1 MILSILK
8 KIIGSKNNRDLR
20 RIRKTVAEINSLEE
34 SLKLFSDKD
43 LREKTNQ
50 FRDRLASGEQL
61 DEMLAEA
68 FATVRETSRRVLAM
82 RHFDVQLIGGITLHE
97 GRIAEM
103 RTGEGKT
110 LAATLSAYLNALP
123 AKGVHIITVNDYLAK
138 RDAQWMLP
146 LYRALG
152 LSLGVI
158 QSHRGG
164 NEASSFYCS
173 ADDENGLT
181 VSTRKEAYAADITYG
196 TNNEF
201 GFDYLRDNMAVS
213 SEQLV
218 QGELFYSVIDEVD
231 SILVDEARTPL
242 IISGKVSDSTKWYSD
257 FTRIVKGMKRDV
269 HYEIDEAKKQVHT
282 TEVGVE
288 YVESKLGIKNLYE
301 NTQTNFIHY
310 LTATL
315 RAKTIFTKDVDYI
328 IADGQIKIVDEFTGR
343 VLEGRRYSD
352 GLHQALEAKENVKIQ
367 DENQTLASITYQNYF
382 RMYENLAGMTG
393 TAKTEEEEF
402 VQIYNLEVVEI
413 PTNLPIQRSDQQD
426 AVYKTNSAK
435 LDAVIED
442 IKLRNTKGQPILLG
456 TVSVEASEEISKL
469 LTSKGIVHNV
479 LNAKNHEEEANIV
492 AQAGRL
498 GAVTVA
504 TNMAGRGV
512 DIKLGGNPE
521 DMAIQLQIKENQQD
535 NPNFLKTKIVEFES
549 KVEKEKQDVLELG
562 GLYVLGTER
571 HESRRIDNQLRGRS
585 GRQGDPGESRFYISL
600 QDDLMR
606 RFQGER
612 IESIMNKLN
621 LPDEERIEQ
630 SMVTKSI
637 ERAQAQVESLNFEI
651 RKNVLKFDQVLNQ
664 QRDVIYKWRREL
676 LRSESIH
683 DLIEGWFEDVVDL
696 ISKNIENYKKSYESL
711 DQFKDL
717 VENEL
722 SELLSDAAKNKLFQN
737 LEINDNL
744 DIEKS
749 LKDLFYDNEKQDE
762 NNFWNLARGSA
773 LSFIDQSWKDH
784 LAEMD
789 YLRSGIGLRAM
800 GQRDPLVEYQN
811 EGYDLFEELIDN
823 VKFSVIRILL
833 NFDKNLIVQKEKNI
847 DDNVKEKTI
856 TKDKIGRNDPCYCG
870 SGKKYKKCGMVDA
883 CIKKS

>member
-1 MILSILK
+1 MSIFKKVLSV
-8 KIIGSKNNRDLR
+8 GSGKLASELND
-20 RIRKTVAEINSLEE
+20 VVQAINDKEKE
-34 SLKLFSDKD
+34 FELFSDEEIKLNFQD
-43 LREKTNQ
+43 LSKKLNGDPHNIEV
-50 FRDRLASGEQL
+50 
-61 DEMLAEA
+61 EA
-68 FATVRETSRRVLAM
+68 FAYIREAAKRTLGQ
-82 RHFDVQLIGGITLHE
+82 RHYDVQLFGGLVLL
-97 GRIAEM
+97 RNKIAEM
-103 RTGEGKT
+103 KTGEGKT
-110 LAATLSAYLNALP
+110 LVSTLPISLMALFK
-123 AKGVHIITVNDYLAK
+123 KGVHVVTVNEYLAK
-138 RDAQWMLP
+138 RDAEWMSP
-146 LYRALG
+146 IYNFLG
-152 LSLGVI
+152 LDV
-158 QSHRGG
+158 
-164 NEASSFYCS
+164 
-173 ADDENGLT
+173 GLIH
-181 VSTRKEAYAADITYG
+181 SNQNPEEKNQAYKKDITYG

-201 GFDYLRDNMAVS
+201 GFDYLRDNMAIS

-242 IISGKVSDSTKWYSD
+242 IISGKVSDSTKWYSE
-257 FTRIVKGMKRDV
+257 FTKIVKGMKRDV

-282 TEVGVE
+282 TELGVE
-288 YVESKLGIKNLYE
+288 FVESKLGISNLYE
-301 NTQTNFIHY
+301 NTKTNFIHY

-315 RAKTIFTKDVDYI
+315 RAKTIFVKDVDYI
-328 IADGQIKIVDEFTGR
+328 VSDGQIKIVDEFTGR

-352 GLHQALEAKENVKIQ
+352 GLHQALEAKENVRIQ

-413 PTNLPIQRSDQQD
+413 PTNLPIQRADQQD
-426 AVYKTNSAK
+426 AVYKTNKAK

-442 IKLRNTKGQPILLG
+442 IKLRNQNGQPVLLG
-456 TVSVEASEEISKL
+456 TVSVEASEEISKI

-479 LNAKNHEEEANIV
+479 LNAKNHEQEANII
-492 AQAGRL
+492 AQAGKL

-512 DIKLGGNPE
+512 DIKLGGNAE
-521 DMAIQLQIKENQQD
+521 EMALQLQINENEQD
-535 NPNFLKTKIVEFES
+535 NPNYLES
-549 KVEKEKQDVLELG
+549 KISELEENVEIEKEKVLSLG

-600 QDDLMR
+600 QDELMR

-612 IESIMNKLN
+612 IESIMTKLN
-621 LPDEERIEQ
+621 LPDDERIEQ

-676 LRSESIH
+676 LRSQNINS
-683 DLIEGWFEDVVDL
+683 LIEGWLSDVLETVAN
-696 ISKNIENYKKSYESL
+696 NIDSYKKTYENL
-711 DQFKDL
+711 EHF
-717 VENEL
+717 NEL
-722 SELLSDAAKNKLFQN
+722 VNDELGELLSDSVRSKFIKNLQ
-737 LEINDNL
+737 INDDL
-744 DIEKS
+744 DIY
-749 LKDLFYDNEKQDE
+749 KDLEDLFNENEKQDTG
-762 NNFWNLARGSA
+762 NFWNLARGSA

-784 LAEMD
+784 LSEMD

-811 EGYDLFEELIDN
+811 EGYDLFEDLINN

-833 NFDKNLIVQKEKNI
+833 NFDKNLIVQKDNNI
-847 DDNVKEKTI
+847 DDNVKEKVI

-870 SGKKYKKCGMVDA
+870 SGKKYKKCGLVDK
-883 CIKKS
+883 CIRKS

>member
-1 MILSILK
+1 MK
-8 KIIGSKNNRDLR
+8 
-20 RIRKTVAEINSLEE
+20 
-34 SLKLFSDKD
+34 
-43 LREKTNQ
+43 
-50 FRDRLASGEQL
+50 
-61 DEMLAEA
+61 
-68 FATVRETSRRVLAM
+68 
-82 RHFDVQLIGGITLHE
+82 
-97 GRIAEM
+97 
-103 RTGEGKT
+103 TGEGKT
-110 LAATLSAYLNALP
+110 LVSTLPISLMALFK
-123 AKGVHIITVNDYLAK
+123 KGVHVVTVNEYLAK
-138 RDAQWMLP
+138 RDAEWMSP
-146 LYRALG
+146 IYNFLG
-152 LSLGVI
+152 LEV
-158 QSHRGG
+158 
-164 NEASSFYCS
+164 
-173 ADDENGLT
+173 GLIH
-181 VSTRKEAYAADITYG
+181 SNQDPEEKNQAYKKDITYG

-201 GFDYLRDNMAVS
+201 GFDYLRDNMAIS

-242 IISGKVSDSTKWYSD
+242 IISGKVSDSTKWYSE
-257 FTRIVKGMKRDV
+257 FTKIVKGMKRDI
-269 HYEIDEAKKQVHT
+269 HYEIDEAKKLVHT
-282 TEVGVE
+282 TELGVE
-288 YVESKLGIKNLYE
+288 YVESKLGIPNLYE
-301 NTQTNFIHY
+301 NTKTNFIHY

-315 RAKTIFTKDVDYI
+315 RAKTIFVKDVDYI
-328 IADGQIKIVDEFTGR
+328 VADGQIKIVDEFTGR

-413 PTNLPIQRSDQQD
+413 PTNLPIQRADQQD
-426 AVYKTNSAK
+426 AVYKTNKAK

-442 IKLRNTKGQPILLG
+442 IKHRNQNGQPILLG
-456 TVSVEASEEISKL
+456 TVSVEASEEISKI

-479 LNAKNHEEEANIV
+479 LNAKNHEQEANII
-492 AQAGRL
+492 AQAGKL

-512 DIKLGGNPE
+512 DIKLGGNAE
-521 DMAIQLQIKENQQD
+521 EMAIQLQIKENELE
-535 NPNFLKTKIVEFES
+535 NPNYLKSKVSELEES
-549 KVEKEKQDVLELG
+549 VEKEKEKVLSLG

-600 QDDLMR
+600 QDELMR

-621 LPDEERIEQ
+621 LPDDERIEQ

-676 LRSESIH
+676 LRSESVS
-683 DLIEGWFEDVVDL
+683 DLIEGWLSDVLETVEN
-696 ISKNIENYKKSYESL
+696 NIESYKKSYENL
-711 DQFKDL
+711 EHFNEL

-722 SELLSDAAKNKLFQN
+722 GELLSDSVRGKFLKNLQ
-737 LEINDNL
+737 INDDL
-744 DIEKS
+744 DIY
-749 LKDLFYDNEKQDE
+749 KDLENLFNENKKQDID
-762 NNFWNLARGSA
+762 NFWNLARGSA
-773 LSFIDQSWKDH
+773 LSFIDQSWKDR
-784 LAEMD
+784 LSEMD

-811 EGYDLFEELIDN
+811 EGYDLFEELINN

-833 NFDKNLIVQKEKNI
+833 NFDKTLIVQKEKNI
-847 DDNVKEKTI
+847 DDNVEEKVI

-870 SGKKYKKCGMVDA
+870 SGKKFKKCGLVDK

>member
-1 MILSILK
+1 MGLIYSNQDPEEKNQAYK
-8 KIIGSKNNRDLR
+8 K
-20 RIRKTVAEINSLEE
+20 
-34 SLKLFSDKD
+34 
-43 LREKTNQ
+43 
-50 FRDRLASGEQL
+50 
-61 DEMLAEA
+61 
-68 FATVRETSRRVLAM
+68 
-82 RHFDVQLIGGITLHE
+82 
-97 GRIAEM
+97 
-103 RTGEGKT
+103 
-110 LAATLSAYLNALP
+110 
-123 AKGVHIITVNDYLAK
+123 
-138 RDAQWMLP
+138 
-146 LYRALG
+146 
-152 LSLGVI
+152 
-158 QSHRGG
+158 
-164 NEASSFYCS
+164 
-173 ADDENGLT
+173 
-181 VSTRKEAYAADITYG
+181 DITYG

-201 GFDYLRDNMAVS
+201 GFDYLRDNMAIS
-213 SEQLV
+213 NDQLV

-242 IISGKVSDSTKWYSD
+242 IISGKVSDSTKWYSE
-257 FTRIVKGMKRDV
+257 FTKIVKGMKRDV

-282 TEVGVE
+282 TELGVE
-288 YVESKLGIKNLYE
+288 FVESKLGISNLYE
-301 NTQTNFIHY
+301 NTKTNFIHY

-315 RAKTIFTKDVDYI
+315 RAKTIFVKDVDYI
-328 IADGQIKIVDEFTGR
+328 VSDGQIKIVDEFTGR

-352 GLHQALEAKENVKIQ
+352 GLHQALEAKENVRIQ

-413 PTNLPIQRSDQQD
+413 PTNLPIQRADQQD
-426 AVYKTNSAK
+426 AVYKTNKAK

-442 IKLRNTKGQPILLG
+442 IKLRNQNGQPVLLG
-456 TVSVEASEEISKL
+456 TVSVEASEEISKI

-479 LNAKNHEEEANIV
+479 LNAKNHEQEANII
-492 AQAGRL
+492 AQAGKL

-512 DIKLGGNPE
+512 DIKLGGNAE
-521 DMAIQLQIKENQQD
+521 EMALQLQINENEQD
-535 NPNFLKTKIVEFES
+535 NPNYLES
-549 KVEKEKQDVLELG
+549 KISELEENVEIEKEKVLSLG

-600 QDDLMR
+600 QDELMR

-612 IESIMNKLN
+612 IESIMTKLN
-621 LPDEERIEQ
+621 LPDDERIEQ

-664 QRDVIYKWRREL
+664 QRDVIYKWRRDL
-676 LRSESIH
+676 LRSKNING
-683 DLIEGWFEDVVDL
+683 LIEGWLSDVLETVAN
-696 ISKNIENYKKSYESL
+696 NIDSYKKTYENL
-711 DQFKDL
+711 EHFNEL

-722 SELLSDAAKNKLFQN
+722 GELLSDSVRSKFLKNLQ
-737 LEINDNL
+737 INDDL
-744 DIEKS
+744 DIY
-749 LKDLFYDNEKQDE
+749 KDLEDLFNENEKQDTD
-762 NNFWNLARGSA
+762 NFWNLARGSA

-784 LAEMD
+784 LSEMD

-811 EGYDLFEELIDN
+811 EGYDLFEDLINN

-833 NFDKNLIVQKEKNI
+833 NFDKNLIVQKDKNF
-847 DDNVKEKTI
+847 DDNVKEKVI

-870 SGKKYKKCGMVDA
+870 SGKKYKKCGLVDK

>member
-1 MILSILK
+1 MSIFKKVLSV
-8 KIIGSKNNRDLR
+8 GSGKLASELNTIVASINN
-20 RIRKTVAEINSLEE
+20 KEQEFE
-34 SLKLFSDKD
+34 KFSDQ
-43 LREKTNQ
+43 EIKTKFKN
-50 FRDRLASGEQL
+50 LSKQL
-61 DEMLAEA
+61 ENSQNIEVEA
-68 FATVRETSRRVLAM
+68 FAYTREAAKRTLGQ
-82 RHFDVQLIGGITLHE
+82 RHYDVQIFGGLVLL
-97 GRIAEM
+97 RNKIAEM
-103 RTGEGKT
+103 KTGEGKT
-110 LAATLSAYLNALP
+110 LVSTLPISLMALYK
-123 AKGVHIITVNDYLAK
+123 KGVHVVTVNEYLAK
-138 RDAQWMLP
+138 RDAEWMSP
-146 LYRALG
+146 IYEFLG
-152 LSLGVI
+152 LEV
-158 QSHRGG
+158 
-164 NEASSFYCS
+164 
-173 ADDENGLT
+173 GLIH
-181 VSTRKEAYAADITYG
+181 SNQDPLDKAESYKKDITYG

-257 FTRIVKGMKRDV
+257 FTKIVKSMKNDI

-282 TEVGVE
+282 TEAGVE
-288 YVESKLGIKNLYE
+288 YVESKLGINNLYE

-328 IADGQIKIVDEFTGR
+328 VADGQIKIVDEFTGR

-413 PTNLPIQRSDQQD
+413 PTNLPIQRMDQQD
-426 AVYKTNSAK
+426 AVYKTNTAK
-435 LDAVIED
+435 LDAVIDD
-442 IKLRNTKGQPILLG
+442 IKIRNDKGQPILLG

-469 LTSKGIVHNV
+469 LTSKGIIHNV
-479 LNAKNHEEEANIV
+479 LNAKNHEQEAHII
-492 AQAGRL
+492 AQAGRI

-521 DMAIQLQIKENQQD
+521 EMAIQQQIKENQQD
-535 NPNFLKTKIVEFES
+535 NKEFLNSKISEFEPE
-549 KVEKEKQDVLELG
+549 VEKEKKRVLELG

-676 LRSESIH
+676 LKSKNIKN
-683 DLIEGWFEDVVDL
+683 LIEGWFEDVADIV
-696 ISKNIENYKKSYESL
+696 SKNIESYKKNYETL
-711 DQFKDL
+711 DDFKNL

-722 SELLSDAAKNKLFQN
+722 SELLSDTSKNKLIQK

-744 DIEKS
+744 DIKKS
-749 LKDLFYDNEKQDE
+749 LEELFYNNENQDVD
-762 NNFWNLARGSA
+762 NFWNLARGSA

-811 EGYDLFEELIDN
+811 EGFDLFEELIDN

-833 NFDKNLIVQKEKNI
+833 NFDKNLIVKKQKNI

>member
-1 MILSILK
+1 LSIFKRVLSV
-8 KIIGSKNNRDLR
+8 GSGKLASELND
-20 RIRKTVAEINSLEE
+20 VVQAINDKEKE
-34 SLKLFSDKD
+34 FELFSDEEIKLNFQELSKKLNGD
-43 LREKTNQ
+43 PQSIEV
-50 FRDRLASGEQL
+50 
-61 DEMLAEA
+61 EA
-68 FATVRETSRRVLAM
+68 FAYIREAAKRTLGQ
-82 RHFDVQLIGGITLHE
+82 RHYDVQLFGGLVLL
-97 GRIAEM
+97 RNKIAEM
-103 RTGEGKT
+103 KTGEGKT
-110 LAATLSAYLNALP
+110 LVSTLPISLMALFK
-123 AKGVHIITVNDYLAK
+123 KGVHVVTVNEYLAK
-138 RDAQWMLP
+138 RDAEWMSP
-146 LYRALG
+146 IYNFLG
-152 LSLGVI
+152 LEV
-158 QSHRGG
+158 
-164 NEASSFYCS
+164 
-173 ADDENGLT
+173 GLIH
-181 VSTRKEAYAADITYG
+181 SNQDPAEKNQAYKKDITYG

-201 GFDYLRDNMAVS
+201 GFDYLRDNMAIS
-213 SEQLV
+213 REQLV

-242 IISGKVSDSTKWYSD
+242 IISGKVSDSTKWYSE
-257 FTRIVKGMKRDV
+257 FTKIVKGMKRDI

-282 TEVGVE
+282 TELGVE
-288 YVESKLGIKNLYE
+288 YVESKLGISNLYE
-301 NTQTNFIHY
+301 NTKTNFIHY

-315 RAKTIFTKDVDYI
+315 RAKTIYVKDVDYI
-328 IADGQIKIVDEFTGR
+328 IGDGQIKIVDEFTGR

-393 TAKTEEEEF
+393 TAKTEEDEF

-413 PTNLPIQRSDQQD
+413 PTNLPVQRVDQQD
-426 AVYKTNSAK
+426 AVYKTNKAK
-435 LDAVIED
+435 LEAVIED
-442 IKLRNTKGQPILLG
+442 IKIRNQNGQPILLG
-456 TVSVEASEEISKL
+456 TVSVEASEEISKI

-479 LNAKNHEEEANIV
+479 LNAKNHEQEANII
-492 AQAGRL
+492 AQAGKL

-512 DIKLGGNPE
+512 DIKLGGNADE
-521 DMAIQLQIKENQQD
+521 MALQLQINEEKLE
-535 NPNFLKTKIVEFES
+535 NPNYLKSKIKKLEDN
-549 KVEKEKQDVLELG
+549 VEKEKEKVLSLG

-600 QDDLMR
+600 QDELMR

-621 LPDEERIEQ
+621 LPDDERIEQ

-676 LRSESIH
+676 LRSENISS
-683 DLIEGWFEDVVDL
+683 LIEGWLSDVLETVAN
-696 ISKNIENYKKSYESL
+696 NIESFKKSYDNLEH
-711 DQFKDL
+711 FNEL

-722 SELLSDAAKNKLFQN
+722 GELLSDLARGKFLKN
-737 LEINDNL
+737 LEINDDL
-744 DIEKS
+744 DIY
-749 LKDLFYDNEKQDE
+749 KDLENLFNDNENQDKE
-762 NNFWNLARGSA
+762 NFWRLARGSA

-811 EGYDLFEELIDN
+811 EGYDLFEELINN

-833 NFDKNLIVQKEKNI
+833 NFDKTLIVQKEKNI
-847 DDNVKEKTI
+847 DDNVKDKVI
-856 TKDKIGRNDPCYCG
+856 AKDKIGRNDPCYCG
-870 SGKKYKKCGMVDA
+870 SGKKFKKCGLVDK

>member
-1 MILSILK
+1 MSIFKKVLSV
-8 KIIGSKNNRDLR
+8 GSGKLASELNSVVD
-20 RIRKTVAEINSLEE
+20 AINSKEQE
-34 SLKLFSDKD
+34 FEKLSDQ
-43 LREKTNQ
+43 EIKTNFQ
-50 FRDRLASGEQL
+50 NLSKQL
-61 DEMLAEA
+61 NDSPSKIEVEA
-68 FATVRETSRRVLAM
+68 FAYTREAAKRTLGQ
-82 RHFDVQLIGGITLHE
+82 RHYDVQIFGGLVLL
-97 GRIAEM
+97 RNKIAEM
-103 RTGEGKT
+103 KTGEGKT
-110 LAATLSAYLNALP
+110 LVSTLPISLMALYK
-123 AKGVHIITVNDYLAK
+123 KGVHVVTVNEYLAK
-138 RDAQWMLP
+138 RDAEWMSP
-146 LYRALG
+146 IYEFLG
-152 LSLGVI
+152 LEVGLI
-158 QSHRGG
+158 H
-164 NEASSFYCS
+164 SSQDPLDK
-173 ADDENGLT
+173 AA
-181 VSTRKEAYAADITYG
+181 AYQKDITYG

-257 FTRIVKGMKRDV
+257 FTKIVKGMKKDV

-288 YVESKLGIKNLYE
+288 YVESKLGISNLYE

-328 IADGQIKIVDEFTGR
+328 VSDGQIKIVDEFTGR

-402 VQIYNLEVVEI
+402 VQIYNLEVIEI
-413 PTNLPIQRSDQQD
+413 PTNLPIQRMDQQD
-426 AVYKTNSAK
+426 AVYKTNTAK

-442 IKLRNTKGQPILLG
+442 IKIRNEKGQPILLG
-456 TVSVEASEEISKL
+456 TVSVEASEEISKI

-479 LNAKNHEEEANIV
+479 LNAKNHEQEAHII

-521 DMAIQLQIKENQQD
+521 EMAIQQQINENQQD
-535 NPNFLKTKIVEFES
+535 NPSFLES
-549 KVEKEKQDVLELG
+549 KVLQFESQVQEEKQKVLELG

-676 LRSESIH
+676 LRSEKIN
-683 DLIEGWFEDVVDL
+683 DLIESWLSDVLETVD
-696 ISKNIENYKKSYESL
+696 INIESYKKSYENL
-711 DQFKDL
+711 EHFQEL

-722 SELLSDAAKNKLFQN
+722 SELLSDVSRNKFMKNLQINDDLDIYKN
-737 LEINDNL
+737 LE
-744 DIEKS
+744 
-749 LKDLFYDNEKQDE
+749 DLFRENESQDQS
-762 NNFWNLARGSA
+762 NFWNLARGSA
-773 LSFIDQSWKDH
+773 LSFIDQLWKDH
-784 LAEMD
+784 LSEMD

-811 EGYDLFEELIDN
+811 EGYDLFEDLINN
-823 VKFSVIRILL
+823 VKFSVIRILM

-870 SGKKYKKCGMVDA
+870 SGRKYKKCGLVDK

>member
-1 MILSILK
+1 MSIFKKVLSV
-8 KIIGSKNNRDLR
+8 GSGKLASELND
-20 RIRKTVAEINSLEE
+20 VVQAINDKEQE
-34 SLKLFSDKD
+34 FELFSNEEIKVKFQD
-43 LREKTNQ
+43 LSKK
-50 FRDRLASGEQL
+50 L
-61 DEMLAEA
+61 DGNPQNIEVEA
-68 FATVRETSRRVLAM
+68 FAYIREAAKRTLGQ
-82 RHFDVQLIGGITLHE
+82 RHYDVQLFGGLVLL
-97 GRIAEM
+97 RNKIAEM
-103 RTGEGKT
+103 KTGEGKT
-110 LAATLSAYLNALP
+110 LVSTLPISLMALFK
-123 AKGVHIITVNDYLAK
+123 KGVHVVTVNEYLAK
-138 RDAQWMLP
+138 RDAEWMSP
-146 LYRALG
+146 IYNFLG
-152 LSLGVI
+152 LEV
-158 QSHRGG
+158 
-164 NEASSFYCS
+164 
-173 ADDENGLT
+173 GLIH
-181 VSTRKEAYAADITYG
+181 SNQDPEEKNQAYKKDITYG

-201 GFDYLRDNMAVS
+201 GFDYLRDNMAIS
-213 SEQLV
+213 NEQLV

-242 IISGKVSDSTKWYSD
+242 IISGKVSDSTKWYSE
-257 FTRIVKGMKRDV
+257 FTKIVKGMKRDV

-282 TEVGVE
+282 TELGVE
-288 YVESKLGIKNLYE
+288 FVESKLGISNLYE
-301 NTQTNFIHY
+301 NTKTNFIHY

-315 RAKTIFTKDVDYI
+315 RAKTIFVKDVDYI
-328 IADGQIKIVDEFTGR
+328 VSDGQIKIVDEFTGR

-352 GLHQALEAKENVKIQ
+352 GLHQALEAKENVRIQ

-413 PTNLPIQRSDQQD
+413 PTNLPIQRADQQD
-426 AVYKTNSAK
+426 AVYKTNKAK

-442 IKLRNTKGQPILLG
+442 IKLRNQNGQPVLLG
-456 TVSVEASEEISKL
+456 TVSVEASEEISKI
-469 LTSKGIVHNV
+469 LTSKGIIHNV
-479 LNAKNHEEEANIV
+479 LNAKNHEQEANII
-492 AQAGRL
+492 AQAGKL

-512 DIKLGGNPE
+512 DIKLGGNAE
-521 DMAIQLQIKENQQD
+521 EMALQLQINDNEQD
-535 NPNFLKTKIVEFES
+535 NPNYLES
-549 KVEKEKQDVLELG
+549 KISELEKNVEKEKEKVLSLG

-600 QDDLMR
+600 QDELMR

-612 IESIMNKLN
+612 IESIMTKLN
-621 LPDEERIEQ
+621 LPDDERIEQ

-664 QRDVIYKWRREL
+664 QRDVIYKWRRDL
-676 LRSESIH
+676 LRSKNING
-683 DLIEGWFEDVVDL
+683 LIEGWLSDVIETVAN
-696 ISKNIENYKKSYESL
+696 NIDSYKKTYENLEHFSE
-711 DQFKDL
+711 L

-722 SELLSDAAKNKLFQN
+722 SELLSDSAKSNFLNN
-737 LEINDNL
+737 LQINDDL
-744 DIEKS
+744 DIHRELENLFNEK
-749 LKDLFYDNEKQDE
+749 EKQDID
-762 NNFWNLARGSA
+762 NFWNLARGSA

-784 LAEMD
+784 LSEMD

-811 EGYDLFEELIDN
+811 EGYDLFEELINN

-833 NFDKNLIVQKEKNI
+833 NFDKTLIVQKEKNI
-847 DDNVKEKTI
+847 DDNVKEEVI

-870 SGKKYKKCGMVDA
+870 SGKKYKKCGLVDK

>member
-1 MILSILK
+1 MSIFKRVLSV
-8 KIIGSKNNRDLR
+8 GSGKLVSELND
-20 RIRKTVAEINSLEE
+20 VVQAINDKEKE
-34 SLKLFSDKD
+34 FELFSDEEIKLNFQELSKKLNGD
-43 LREKTNQ
+43 PQSIEV
-50 FRDRLASGEQL
+50 
-61 DEMLAEA
+61 EA
-68 FATVRETSRRVLAM
+68 FAYIREAAKRTLGQ
-82 RHFDVQLIGGITLHE
+82 RHYDVQLFGGLVLL
-97 GRIAEM
+97 RNKIAEM
-103 RTGEGKT
+103 KTGEGKT
-110 LAATLSAYLNALP
+110 LVSTLPISLMALFK
-123 AKGVHIITVNDYLAK
+123 KGVHVVTVNEYLAK
-138 RDAQWMLP
+138 RDAEWMSP
-146 LYRALG
+146 IYNFLG
-152 LSLGVI
+152 LEV
-158 QSHRGG
+158 
-164 NEASSFYCS
+164 
-173 ADDENGLT
+173 GLIH
-181 VSTRKEAYAADITYG
+181 SNQDPAEKNQAYKKDITYG

-201 GFDYLRDNMAVS
+201 GFDYLRDNMAIS
-213 SEQLV
+213 REQLV

-242 IISGKVSDSTKWYSD
+242 IISGKVSDSTKWYSE
-257 FTRIVKGMKRDV
+257 FTKIVKGMKRDI

-282 TEVGVE
+282 TELGVE
-288 YVESKLGIKNLYE
+288 YVESKLGISNLYE
-301 NTQTNFIHY
+301 NTKTNFIHY

-315 RAKTIFTKDVDYI
+315 RAKTIYLKDVDYI
-328 IADGQIKIVDEFTGR
+328 IEDGQIKIVDEFTGR

-413 PTNLPIQRSDQQD
+413 PTNLPVQRVDQQD
-426 AVYKTNSAK
+426 TVYKTNKAK
-435 LDAVIED
+435 LEAVIED
-442 IKLRNTKGQPILLG
+442 IRIRNQNGQPILLG
-456 TVSVEASEEISKL
+456 TVSVEASEEISKI
-469 LTSKGIVHNV
+469 LTSKGIIHNV
-479 LNAKNHEEEANIV
+479 LNAKNHEQEANII
-492 AQAGRL
+492 AQAGKL

-512 DIKLGGNPE
+512 DIKLGGNADE
-521 DMAIQLQIKENQQD
+521 MALQLQIKEEKLE
-535 NPNFLKTKIVEFES
+535 NPNYLISKIKELEDN
-549 KVEKEKQDVLELG
+549 VEKEKEKVLSLG

-600 QDDLMR
+600 QDELMR

-621 LPDEERIEQ
+621 LPDDERIEQ

-676 LRSESIH
+676 LRSENISS
-683 DLIEGWFEDVVDL
+683 LIEGWLSDVLETVAN
-696 ISKNIENYKKSYESL
+696 NIESFKKSYDNLEH
-711 DQFKDL
+711 FNEL

-722 SELLSDAAKNKLFQN
+722 GELLSDLVRSKFLKN
-737 LEINDNL
+737 LEINDDL
-744 DIEKS
+744 DIY
-749 LKDLFYDNEKQDE
+749 KDLENLFYDNENQDKE
-762 NNFWNLARGSA
+762 NFWRLARGSA

-784 LAEMD
+784 LSEMD

-811 EGYDLFEELIDN
+811 EGYDLFEELINN

-833 NFDKNLIVQKEKNI
+833 NFDKTFIVQKEKNI
-847 DDNVKEKTI
+847 DDNVKDKVI
-856 TKDKIGRNDPCYCG
+856 AKDKIGRNDPCYCG
-870 SGKKYKKCGMVDA
+870 SGKKFKKCGLVDK

>member
-1 MILSILK
+1 MSIFKKVLSV
-8 KIIGSKNNRDLR
+8 GSGKLASELND
-20 RIRKTVAEINSLEE
+20 VVQAINDKEKE
-34 SLKLFSDKD
+34 FELFSDEEIKVNFQD
-43 LREKTNQ
+43 LSKKLNGDPQSIEI
-50 FRDRLASGEQL
+50 
-61 DEMLAEA
+61 EA
-68 FATVRETSRRVLAM
+68 FAYIREAAKRTLGQ
-82 RHFDVQLIGGITLHE
+82 RHYDVQLFGGLVLL
-97 GRIAEM
+97 RNKIAEM
-103 RTGEGKT
+103 KTGEGKT
-110 LAATLSAYLNALP
+110 LVSTLPISLMALFK
-123 AKGVHIITVNDYLAK
+123 KGVHVVTVNEYLAK
-138 RDAQWMLP
+138 RDAEWMSP
-146 LYRALG
+146 IYNFLG
-152 LSLGVI
+152 LEV
-158 QSHRGG
+158 
-164 NEASSFYCS
+164 
-173 ADDENGLT
+173 GLIH
-181 VSTRKEAYAADITYG
+181 SNQNPEEKNQAYKKDITYG

-201 GFDYLRDNMAVS
+201 GFDYLRDNMAIS

-242 IISGKVSDSTKWYSD
+242 IISGKVSDSTKWYSE
-257 FTRIVKGMKRDV
+257 FTKIVKGMKRDI

-282 TEVGVE
+282 TELGVE
-288 YVESKLGIKNLYE
+288 FVESKLGISNLYE
-301 NTQTNFIHY
+301 NTKTNFIHY

-315 RAKTIFTKDVDYI
+315 RAKTIFVKDVDYI
-328 IADGQIKIVDEFTGR
+328 VADGQIKIVDEFTGR

-413 PTNLPIQRSDQQD
+413 PTNLPIQRADQQD
-426 AVYKTNSAK
+426 AVYKTNKAK

-442 IKLRNTKGQPILLG
+442 IKHRNQNGQPILLG
-456 TVSVEASEEISKL
+456 TVSVEASEEISKV

-479 LNAKNHEEEANIV
+479 LNAKNHEQEANII
-492 AQAGRL
+492 AQAGKL

-512 DIKLGGNPE
+512 DIKLGGNAE
-521 DMAIQLQIKENQQD
+521 EMAIQLQIKENELE
-535 NPNFLKTKIVEFES
+535 NPNYLKSKILELEENVER
-549 KVEKEKQDVLELG
+549 EKEKVLSLG

-600 QDDLMR
+600 QDELMR

-621 LPDEERIEQ
+621 LPDDERIEQ

-676 LRSESIH
+676 LRSESVS
-683 DLIEGWFEDVVDL
+683 DLIEGWLSYVLETVEN
-696 ISKNIENYKKSYESL
+696 NIESYKKSYENL
-711 DQFKDL
+711 EHFNEL

-722 SELLSDAAKNKLFQN
+722 GELLSDSVRGKFLKNIQINDDLDIYKDLEKLF
-737 LEINDNL
+737 
-744 DIEKS
+744 
-749 LKDLFYDNEKQDE
+749 NENKKQDID
-762 NNFWNLARGSA
+762 NFWNLARGSA

-784 LAEMD
+784 LSEMD

-811 EGYDLFEELIDN
+811 EGYDLFEELINN

-833 NFDKNLIVQKEKNI
+833 NFDKTLIVQKEKNI
-847 DDNVKEKTI
+847 DDNVKEKVI

-870 SGKKYKKCGMVDA
+870 SGKKYKKCGLVDK

>member
-1 MILSILK
+1 MSIFKKVLSV
-8 KIIGSKNNRDLR
+8 GSGKLASELND
-20 RIRKTVAEINSLEE
+20 VVQAINDKEKE
-34 SLKLFSDKD
+34 FELFSDEEIKVKFQD
-43 LREKTNQ
+43 LSKKLNGDPQNIEV
-50 FRDRLASGEQL
+50 
-61 DEMLAEA
+61 EA
-68 FATVRETSRRVLAM
+68 FAYIREAAKRTLGQ
-82 RHFDVQLIGGITLHE
+82 RHYDVQLFGGLVLL
-97 GRIAEM
+97 RNKIAEM
-103 RTGEGKT
+103 KTGEGKT
-110 LAATLSAYLNALP
+110 LVSTLPISLMALFK
-123 AKGVHIITVNDYLAK
+123 KGVHVVTVNEYLAK
-138 RDAQWMLP
+138 RDAEWMSP
-146 LYRALG
+146 IYNFLG
-152 LSLGVI
+152 LEV
-158 QSHRGG
+158 
-164 NEASSFYCS
+164 
-173 ADDENGLT
+173 GLIY
-181 VSTRKEAYAADITYG
+181 SNQDPEEKNQAYKKDITYG

-201 GFDYLRDNMAVS
+201 GFDYLRDNMAIS

-231 SILVDEARTPL
+231 SILIDEARTPL
-242 IISGKVSDSTKWYSD
+242 IISGKVSDSTKWYSE
-257 FTRIVKGMKRDV
+257 FTKIVKGMKRDV

-282 TEVGVE
+282 TELGVE
-288 YVESKLGIKNLYE
+288 FVESKLGISNLYE
-301 NTQTNFIHY
+301 NTKTNFIHY

-315 RAKTIFTKDVDYI
+315 RAKTIFVKDVDYI
-328 IADGQIKIVDEFTGR
+328 VSDGQIKIVDEFTGR

-382 RMYENLAGMTG
+382 RMYQNLAGMTG

-413 PTNLPIQRSDQQD
+413 PTNLPIQRADQQD
-426 AVYKTNSAK
+426 AVYKTNKAK

-442 IKLRNTKGQPILLG
+442 IKLRNQNGQPVLLG
-456 TVSVEASEEISKL
+456 TVSVEASEEISKI
-469 LTSKGIVHNV
+469 LTSKGIIHNV
-479 LNAKNHEEEANIV
+479 LNAKNHEQEANII
-492 AQAGRL
+492 AQAGKL

-512 DIKLGGNPE
+512 DIKLGGNAE
-521 DMAIQLQIKENQQD
+521 EMALQFQINDKEQD
-535 NPNFLKTKIVEFES
+535 NPNYLES
-549 KVEKEKQDVLELG
+549 KISELEENVEIEKEKVLSLG

-600 QDDLMR
+600 QDELMR

-612 IESIMNKLN
+612 IESIMTKLN
-621 LPDEERIEQ
+621 LPDDERIEQ

-676 LRSESIH
+676 LRSENITG
-683 DLIEGWFEDVVDL
+683 LIEGWLSDV
-696 ISKNIENYKKSYESL
+696 IENVANNIDSYKKTYENLEHFSE
-711 DQFKDL
+711 L

-722 SELLSDAAKNKLFQN
+722 SELLSDSVRSNFLNN
-737 LEINDNL
+737 LQINDDL
-744 DIEKS
+744 DIYRELENLFNEK
-749 LKDLFYDNEKQDE
+749 EKQDSD
-762 NNFWNLARGSA
+762 NFWNLARGSA

-784 LAEMD
+784 LSEMD

-800 GQRDPLVEYQN
+800 GQRDPLVEYQK
-811 EGYDLFEELIDN
+811 EGYDLFEELINN

-833 NFDKNLIVQKEKNI
+833 NFDKTLIVQKEKNI
-847 DDNVKEKTI
+847 DDNVKEEVI

-870 SGKKYKKCGMVDA
+870 SGKKYKKCGLVDK

>member
-1 MILSILK
+1 LSIFK
-8 KIIGSKNNRDLR
+8 KVLSVGSGKLATELNT
-20 RIRKTVAEINSLEE
+20 IVAAINSKEQE
-34 SLKLFSDKD
+34 FEKFSDQ
-43 LREKTNQ
+43 EIKTNFQ
-50 FRDRLASGEQL
+50 NLSEQL
-61 DEMLAEA
+61 EGSSQNIEVEA
-68 FATVRETSRRVLAM
+68 FAYTREAAKRTLGQ
-82 RHFDVQLIGGITLHE
+82 RHYDVQIFGGLVLL
-97 GRIAEM
+97 RNKIAEM
-103 RTGEGKT
+103 KTGEGKT
-110 LAATLSAYLNALP
+110 LVSTLPISLMALYK
-123 AKGVHIITVNDYLAK
+123 KGVHVVTVNEYLAK
-138 RDAQWMLP
+138 RDAEWMSP
-146 LYRALG
+146 VYEFLG
-152 LSLGVI
+152 LEVGLIHSNQDPL
-158 QSHRGG
+158 
-164 NEASSFYCS
+164 NKAASY
-173 ADDENGLT
+173 
-181 VSTRKEAYAADITYG
+181 KKDITYG

-213 SEQLV
+213 NEQLV

-257 FTRIVKGMKRDV
+257 FTRIAKGMKRDI

-282 TEVGVE
+282 TEAGVE
-288 YVESKLGIKNLYE
+288 YVESKLGIANLYE

-315 RAKTIFTKDVDYI
+315 RAKTIFTKDIDYI
-328 IADGQIKIVDEFTGR
+328 VSDGQIKIVDEFTGR

-413 PTNLPIQRSDQQD
+413 PTNLPIQRIDQQD
-426 AVYKTNSAK
+426 AVYKTNTAK
-435 LDAVIED
+435 LEAVIED
-442 IKLRNTKGQPILLG
+442 IKIRNDKGQPILLG

-479 LNAKNHEEEANIV
+479 LNAKNHEQEAQII
-492 AQAGRL
+492 AQAGRM

-521 DMAIQLQIKENQQD
+521 EMAIQQLKIENQED
-535 NPNFLKTKIVEFES
+535 NKDLLNSKISAFES
-549 KVEKEKQDVLELG
+549 EVEKEKKRVLELG

-585 GRQGDPGESRFYISL
+585 GRQGDPGESRFFISL

-676 LRSESIH
+676 LRSKNIKN
-683 DLIEGWFEDVVDL
+683 LIEGWFEDVADIV
-696 ISKNIENYKKSYESL
+696 SNNIESYKKNYETL
-711 DQFKDL
+711 EDFKNL

-722 SELLSDAAKNKLFQN
+722 SELLSDTSKNKLIQK

-744 DIEKS
+744 DIKKS
-749 LKDLFYDNEKQDE
+749 LEELFYNNENQDID
-762 NNFWNLARGSA
+762 NFWNLARNSS

-833 NFDKNLIVQKEKNI
+833 NFDKNLIVKKEKNI
-847 DDNVKEKTI
+847 DDNVKEKTF